1 MDANMKESLKRYIAD
16 TKLNEIH
23 GSAMCQFSVIENKLR
38 DVYKNQQMILE
49 GIKLLMFKEL
59 SDENFN

>member
-23 GSAMCQFSVIENKLR
+23 GSSMCQFSVIENKLR